1 MLQLAGLVS
10 QSGFTRRHRDFVTRG
25 ASEFENKRSRFREI
39 SLHSL
44 HSTTFFM
51 CLSSF
56 LGHQCNISEACL
68 STLLSHSHL
77 SFNFPHISSC
87 KFSWTQYTGPTP
99 MIPDF
104 SSKIHGVLLLL
115 WSMRLSAL
123 DLVTKILG
131 DPPEYKS
138 WKLGMFKS
146 CHTLHIGTMEPK

>member
-1 MLQLAGLVS
+1 M
-10 QSGFTRRHRDFVTRG
+10 RHRDLATRG

-39 SLHSL
+39 SLR
-44 HSTTFFM
+44 STTFFM

-56 LGHQCNISEACL
+56 LGHQCNISEARL

-87 KFSWTQYTGPTP
+87 KFSWTQYTGPAP

-115 WSMRLSAL
+115 RSMRLSAL
-123 DLVTKILG
+123 HLVTKILG

-146 CHTLHIGTMEPK
+146 CHTLHRNNGAKTISKTCGK